1 MTAGAGAASGFSDVD
16 RGPEVLAKHVV
27 DGIGVEPSEVGGD
40 RGFQRFEV
48 LAVGAELSE
57 VDATDLDARGVCDPE
72 ARRRLPPKRRLVADR
87 SAPQPVTEAEPPL
100 STGLARGEF
109 DRRLEAL
116 RVNGGAL
123 GREPERDAE
132 HVGGVHR
139 RAVGPSKIKVHT
151 PRSCRFGRML
161 YRLRHLAERAY
172 RRHLRR
178 EIDDVPTHVA
188 IIQDGNRRYAR
199 ERGDDAPDGHRA
211 GAATTERVLDWCADL
226 GVAELTLYAFS
237 TENFERPDGEL
248 EPLFDL
254 LTAKLREFADAD
266 RVHDQGVRVRAIGDV
281 DRLPER
287 VRDAVAYAERRTAD
301 NDQFTLNVA
310 LAYGG
315 RTELLDAATAIARD
329 VDAGTLDPEAVDT
342 ETVESRL
349 YDRPVRDVDLIVR
362 TGGDER
368 TSNFLPWHANGN
380 EAAVY
385 FCAPYWPEFSE
396 VEFLR
401 AIRTYQSREQS
412 WRHARAERAAA
423 LVRAVAEVE
432 LAEAQAVAGRLRSRL
447 STDADALPDVVA
459 GDSARGLAGNRDGE
473 SESAD

>member
-1 MTAGAGAASGFSDVD
+1 MLD
-16 RGPEVLAKHVV
+16 RP
-27 DGIGVEPSEVGGD
+27 
-40 RGFQRFEV
+40 R
-48 LAVGAELSE
+48 
-57 VDATDLDARGVCDPE
+57 DL
-72 ARRRLPPKRRLVADR
+72 
-87 SAPQPVTEAEPPL
+87 
-100 STGLARGEF
+100 
-109 DRRLEAL
+109 
-116 RVNGGAL
+116 
-123 GREPERDAE
+123 
-132 HVGGVHR
+132 
-139 RAVGPSKIKVHT
+139 I
-151 PRSCRFGRML
+151 
-161 YRLRHLAERAY
+161 ERAY
-172 RRHLRR
+172 RRHLHR
-178 EIDDVPTHVA
+178 EIEDVPTHVA

-237 TENFERPDGEL
+237 TENFERPDEEL
-248 EPLFDL
+248 GPLFDL
-254 LTAKLREFADAD
+254 LEDKLRDFADAD
-266 RVHDQGVRVRAIGDV
+266 RVHEQGVRVRAIGDV

-301 NDQFTLNVA
+301 NDRFTLNVA

-315 RTELLDAATAIARD
+315 RTELLDAARAIARD
-329 VDAGTLDPEAVDT
+329 VDAGDLHPDDVDV
-342 ETVESRL
+342 ETVEDRL

-401 AIRTYQSREQS
+401 AIRTYQSREES
-412 WRHARAERAAA
+412 WRRARAERAVA

-432 LAEAQAVAGRLRSRL
+432 IAEAHAVAGRLRDRL
-447 STDADALPDVVA
+447 PIDADALAAALPGDAQRRTEAGDDPAPEAVA
-459 GDSARGLAGNRDGE
+459 GDASGSSAGE
-473 SESAD
+473 TQAEPESAD